1 MKADSGARHI
11 IPFGGLRHTSR
22 RVHPLIDYMLD
33 ATGKPRVRVCI
44 LATATGDMASHLQD
58 WFPPERTWITH
69 LLLFERTVPDITEFL
84 CDQDLILV
92 GGGNT
97 LSMLAVW
104 RAQGVDVALRA
115 AWEAG
120 IVMTGGSAGSLA
132 WFECGTTDSFH
143 LDLLEPLHDGLGF
156 LAGSHCPHY
165 DGEVQ
170 RRPLYHRLI
179 GEGFP
184 AGIAIDEDAAVH
196 YVGTEISEVVSAR
209 PGATAYCVEQN
220 AAGDVVETALSARML
235 DRTGIRT

>member
-1 MKADSGARHI
+1 M
-11 IPFGGLRHTSR
+11 
-22 RVHPLIDYMLD
+22 
-33 ATGKPRVRVCI
+33 
-44 LATATGDMASHLQD
+44 
-58 WFPPERTWITH
+58 
-69 LLLFERTVPDITEFL
+69 PDITEFL

-104 RAQGVDVALRA
+104 RAHGVDVALRA

-120 IVMTGGSAGSLA
+120 VILTGGSAGSLA

-143 LDLLEPLHDGLGF
+143 LDVLEPLHDGLGF

-170 RRPLYHRLI
+170 RRPLYHKLI
-179 GEGFP
+179 EDGFP
-184 AGIAIDEDAAVH
+184 AGIAIDEDVAVH

-209 PGATAYCVEQN
+209 TGATAYRVEQN
-220 AAGDVVETALSARML
+220 SAGQVDETALSARL
-235 DRTGIRT
+235 LVPTAP